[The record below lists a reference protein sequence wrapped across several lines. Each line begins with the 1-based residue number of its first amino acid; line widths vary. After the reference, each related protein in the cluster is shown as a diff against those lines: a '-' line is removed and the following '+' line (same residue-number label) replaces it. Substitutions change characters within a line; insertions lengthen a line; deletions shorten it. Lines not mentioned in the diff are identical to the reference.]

1 MNTTY
6 AKIFQ
11 SMYCGS
17 MYGAGMN
24 VFALWGWVLAHKDE
38 RGQVEIN
45 PQKVA
50 DELGGTAEQVQEALV
65 YLTQPDP
72 HSRSKKM
79 EGRRLVKVSEFG
91 FRVVNAEHYRRLGGS
106 RREYWRK
113 WRADHK
119 CGATV
124 AQCGAQPKSTHADAH
139 ADADAD
145 VKKKRKKKSS
155 SGEFVPPTPSE
166 VDAYAAS
173 IGYERPN
180 LGRDFC
186 QRYEASDWCMRDGEK
201 MSNWK
206 LVVQTW
212 RRKDEQNPSG
222 GTESASADEPR
233 APSAEELAAAGC
245 PITGDSNAR
254 PQ

>member
-1 MNTTY
+1 MNDQYTKVFPT
-6 AKIFQ
+6 
-11 SMYCGS
+11 MYTGS
-17 MYGAGMN
+17 LYGAGMH
-24 VFALWGWVLAHKDE
+24 VFAVWGWTLAHKDE
-38 RGQVEIN
+38 GGKVEIN

-79 EGRRLVKVSEFG
+79 GGRRLVKVSEFG
-91 FRVVNAEHYRRLGGS
+91 YRVVNAEHYRRLGGS

-124 AQCGAQPKSTHADAH
+124 AQRCAQPKSTHTDAD

-145 VKKKRKKKSS
+145 VKKKRRQSAGK
-155 SGEFVPPTPSE
+155 FVPPTPSE

-180 LGRDFC
+180 FGRDFC
-186 QRYEASDWCMRDGEK
+186 QRYEATDWRMPDGKPMR
-201 MSNWK
+201 NWK

-212 RRKDEQNPSG
+212 RRKDEQNPEGSIR
-222 GTESASADEPR
+222 SASADEPR
-233 APSAEELAAAGC
+233 TPSAEELAAAGC
-245 PITGDSNAR
+245 PIPEDTDAR